1 MRDERSEERPLDHN
15 DHRRYRGAGRG
26 TEGTYVLRSLAALL
40 AGAAALPVGGL
51 GAERGHVVVALLGVP
66 LLAALLPA
74 EAEAVVFGLPLG
86 VGSGGR
92 GHKTE
97 R

>member
-1 MRDERSEERPLDHN
+1 MRDEGSEERCTTTTTTGGTEG
-15 DHRRYRGAGRG
+15 RAGG
-26 TEGTYVLRSLAALL
+26 SEGTYVLRSLAALL

-51 GAERGHVVVALLGVP
+51 GAERGHVVVTLLGVP